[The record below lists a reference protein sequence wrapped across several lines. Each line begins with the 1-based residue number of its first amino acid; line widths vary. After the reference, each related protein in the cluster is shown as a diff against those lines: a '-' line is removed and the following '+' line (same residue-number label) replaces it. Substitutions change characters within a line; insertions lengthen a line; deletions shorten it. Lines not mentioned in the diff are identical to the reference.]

1 MKLNENFL
9 MTELGEEAI
18 LVPIGDA
25 ANQMH
30 GIIRLN
36 TTAKEIW
43 QGIADGFSEE
53 HIAVKLVEEYENIDL
68 DAAKK
73 VVKNLIQK
81 FFDAGVL
88 LD

>member
-25 ANQMH
+25 ADNLH

-43 QGIADGFSEE
+43 QGISDGLSDGQ
-53 HIAVKLVEEYENIDL
+53 IAEKLVEEYENIDL
-68 DAAKK
+68 DGAKK
-73 VVKNLIQK
+73 VVKNLIKK